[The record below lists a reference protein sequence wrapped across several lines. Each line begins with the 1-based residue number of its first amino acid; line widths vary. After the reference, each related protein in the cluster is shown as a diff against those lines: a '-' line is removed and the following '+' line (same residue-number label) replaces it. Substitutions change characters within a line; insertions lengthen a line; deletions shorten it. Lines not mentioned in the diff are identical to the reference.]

1 MPSGALW
8 GQPCSV
14 GMLHIHSASSSE
26 LLGTVTPLRSAGK
39 YRATGTSKQRRR
51 CCCCCCC
58 RLPAGGGLRAGAAL
72 PEEAADAR
80 DGAATSRCLDRR
92 HLAGSRARQP
102 ARHRHP
108 PRQETAAAAHTA
120 ESSEEGELPPPG
132 HDPTARAATWG
143 VRASPAP
150 RRRRGPRMQPRC
162 RPAWRG
168 HRAAVAA
175 RSGSSRPEPRARGAA
190 VSAGAAG
197 SATSAPHSIPSSRT
211 RRPHLPPLSTLGPI
225 SEGWPSPGRPPPL
238 TFLWPGS
245 FSPAL
250 EGFRRSMVPG
260 AGARRSAWRGTDRSV
275 GTAAGKRT
283 GSRRSHESSE
293 PRSFG
298 ARSPGQ
304 EEGSPPRSGR
314 PAQRPGAAPF
324 SHPRTPPH
332 RRCWAPRALEQRAR
346 SPSRPSRPT
355 AVRFGRPPLW
365 GAGLGRGQAGPAHC
379 CTRPAL
385 TPFNCKALILKKKMQ

>member
-120 ESSEEGELPPPG
+120 ESSEEGELLPPG

-168 HRAAVAA
+168 HRWLRVPAAPGLSRVPVGLRCRRELPAA
-175 RSGSSRPEPRARGAA
+175 PPPRPTPSRP
-190 VSAGAAG
+190 
-197 SATSAPHSIPSSRT
+197 
-211 RRPHLPPLSTLGPI
+211 
-225 SEGWPSPGRPPPL
+225 PGH
-238 TFLWPGS
+238 
-245 FSPAL
+245 A
-250 EGFRRSMVPG
+250 
-260 AGARRSAWRGTDRSV
+260 DRI
-275 GTAAGKRT
+275 
-283 GSRRSHESSE
+283 SRRSRPSVPSAKDGH
-293 PRSFG
+293 PRAGPRRSPSCGPAPSRRRWRAFG
-298 ARSPGQ
+298 AAWCRVP
-304 EEGSPPRSGR
+304 EH
-314 PAQRPGAAPF
+314 GAAPGGA
-324 SHPRTPPH
+324 RTGASAPPLGSAQEAGGHMRALSRAASGRAARARRKEALLEAVALPSAPERRRFHTLAPLPTAAVGLPAPSNRGRGPH
-332 RRCWAPRALEQRAR
+332 RAHR
-346 SPSRPSRPT
+346 
-355 AVRFGRPPLW
+355 VPLPCVSVDPLCGAQGW
-365 GAGLGRGQAGPAHC
+365 GAARQARHTAAHAQ
-379 CTRPAL
+379 R
-385 TPFNCKALILKKKMQ
+385 